1 MLLILTENTITF
13 NHFMNRLNWRDRPVS
28 PEGDGRAKCQKDF
41 NPSHGG
47 IFDGPITAQAAK
59 LLGISFDRIDLETN
73 KVTVAS
79 QRPKTGSFFFS
90 AKHNRRAIEKL
101 IKRAIVNRDR
111 RAIVMHN
118 KLAEVYHGCSK

>member
-1 MLLILTENTITF
+1 MD
-13 NHFMNRLNWRDRPVS
+13 RLNWRDRPVS
-28 PEGDGRAKCQKDF
+28 PQGDGRAKCQKDF
-41 NPSHGG
+41 IPSHGG
-47 IFDGPITAQAAK
+47 IFDGPIPAQAAK

-79 QRPKTGSFFFS
+79 QRPKTWPFFFS